1 MYHHYIN
8 LSYKFVLNDFT
19 ITVFKVQQDDINDN
33 LLAKKIAEKI
43 GESPGI
49 SYTEIASKALDRGR
63 TSLAI
68 KVGWKN
74 IFVSLH

>member
-1 MYHHYIN
+1 MLN
-8 LSYKFVLNDFT
+8 KF
-19 ITVFKVQQDDINDN
+19 TVTLFKVQQDDIDDN

-63 TSLAI
+63 SSLAI
-68 KVGWKN
+68 KVCWKN
-74 IFVSLH
+74 ILVSLYQKRSGEEVTFQF

>member
-8 LSYKFVLNDFT
+8 LSYTFMLNDFT